1 MKVAVDTN
9 VLVRFL
15 VRDEETQF
23 KAAYVVLAH
32 QQIFVPDSVLLETD
46 WVLRFSYDFSARD
59 VCLAFRHLIGMKNI
73 VLENSIKI
81 AKVLEW
87 HESSLNFAD
96 ALHLA
101 KSEHVSEF
109 KTFDATF
116 IKRAKGLSECKV
128 SSP

>member
-1 MKVAVDTN
+1 MIAVDTN

-15 VRDEETQF
+15 VRDEEAQF
-23 KAAYVVLAH
+23 KAAYALLAH

-46 WVLRFSYDFSARD
+46 WVLRSSYDFSAKD
-59 VCLAFRHLIGMKNI
+59 VCLAFRHLFGMKNI

-81 AKVLEW
+81 AKALEW
-87 HESSLNFAD
+87 HESGLNFAD

-101 KSEHVSEF
+101 KSEHVSEL
-109 KTFDATF
+109 KTFDGTF